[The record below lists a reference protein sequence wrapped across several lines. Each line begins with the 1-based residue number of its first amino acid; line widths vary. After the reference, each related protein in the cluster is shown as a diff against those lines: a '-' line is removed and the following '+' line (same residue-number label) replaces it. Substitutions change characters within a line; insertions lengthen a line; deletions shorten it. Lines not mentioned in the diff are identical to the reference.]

1 MNRPGSPSPASGSRR
16 ESFTLTAPHRVAARA
31 RFLRWL
37 RAAWR
42 RLMPMR
48 WREAVAQWRSGHV
61 SESEI
66 LLFSRLEGMEG
77 LVVDVGANRGQFALS
92 LFAVN
97 RSLRVL
103 SFEPNRALAP
113 SLAALRL
120 LHPLRFRF
128 RLAGIGERDELLAL
142 HEPYAPGADLSS
154 NASLDPGEFDR
165 RLVRERLRADAAGRR
180 YRFRTRRVRVHR
192 LDDLELA
199 PLAIKIDVE
208 GWEAQALR
216 GMQETIERHRPLL
229 LVECNAPRSFRPW
242 LESAGYRAFAFDPAR
257 RALRPTADGAGVL
270 NLVFLHPAMPAA
282 IRDRLRPL
290 IRG

>member
-1 MNRPGSPSPASGSRR
+1 M
-16 ESFTLTAPHRVAARA
+16 TAPDPVPPRDRS
-31 RFLRWL
+31 LRSL

-42 RLMPMR
+42 LLVPMR

-61 SESEI
+61 GESEI
-66 LLFSRLEGMEG
+66 RLFSCLESVTG
-77 LVVDVGANRGQFALS
+77 LVIDVGANRGQFALS

-113 SLAALRL
+113 SLAALWL

-128 RLAGIGERDELLAL
+128 RLAGIGARDELLAL
-142 HEPYAPGADLSS
+142 HEPYAPGTDLSS
-154 NASLDPGEFDR
+154 NASLDPGEFER
-165 RLVRERLRADAAGRR
+165 RLVRDRLRADAAGRR

-192 LDDLELA
+192 LDDLALA

-216 GMQETIERHRPLL
+216 GMRETIERHRPLL
-229 LVECNAPRSFRPW
+229 LIECNAPQSFRPW
-242 LESAGYRAFAFDPAR
+242 LEAAGYRAYAFDPAR
-257 RALRPTADGAGVL
+257 RALCPTADGAGVL

-282 IRDRLRPL
+282 VSDRLQPL
-290 IRG
+290 IRPGR